1 MSKVLVT
8 GATGHLGAN
17 LVRELLKRG
26 EDVRVLLRKS
36 SSNHEVEGL
45 AVERVFG
52 DLADA
57 QSLFDAVQG
66 CERVYHLAAFVSIRS
81 GDRPHLFDINV
92 LGTRRLMQACRE
104 AGVKRVVHC
113 SSFGA
118 IGTNPDGPSN
128 EHWSV
133 SPYEATTDYEISKT
147 FAELEVYKEVV
158 KGLPA
163 VIVNPSGI
171 VGPWDFKPS
180 LLGKTII
187 DFAKGKM
194 GGYVEGAFDFVP
206 VRDVVEGH
214 ILAME
219 KGIVGERYLLT
230 GERLTISQ
238 TLDYLHE
245 LTGAAKPKLRIPA
258 GFLQNVSVVK
268 DWVERTFFPNKIPR
282 FNYHSIRL
290 LRSGKHG
297 DHTRAVEELGMNPT
311 PVKEAYRESIA
322 WFRERGVIPAEK

>member
-8 GATGHLGAN
+8 GATGHLGSN
-17 LVRELLKRG
+17 LVRELLERG
-26 EDVRVLLRKS
+26 EKVRVLLRKTS
-36 SSNHEVEGL
+36 TNREVEGL
-45 AVERVFG
+45 EVERVYG
-52 DLADA
+52 DLADEP
-57 QSLFDAVQG
+57 SLQQAVKG
-66 CERVYHLAAFVSIRS
+66 CDRVYHLAAFVSIRS
-81 GDRPHLFDINV
+81 GDRPQLFDINV
-92 LGTRRLMQACRE
+92 LGTRRLMRACRE
-104 AGVKRVVHC
+104 EGVKRVVHC

-118 IGTNPDGPSN
+118 VGTNPDGPSN
-128 EHWSV
+128 EEWSV

-147 FAELEVYKEVV
+147 FAELEVYKELVR
-158 KGLPA
+158 GLPA

-194 GGYVEGAFDFVP
+194 NGFVEGAFDFVP

-219 KGIVGERYLLT
+219 KGRIGERYLLT
-230 GERLTISQ
+230 GERLTIGQ

-245 LTGAAKPKLRIPA
+245 LTGAARPKLRIPA
-258 GFLQNVSVVK
+258 GLLQSVAIVK
-268 DWVERTFFPNKIPR
+268 DWGERNFFPEKIPR

-290 LRSGKHG
+290 LRSGKYG
-297 DHTRAVEELGMNPT
+297 DNRRAVEELGMEST
-311 PVKEAYRESIA
+311 PVKEAYRESVA
-322 WFRERGVIPAEK
+322 WFRENGYI